1 MMKKIVL
8 FAVLLNLIFACTE
21 LPRHAFSWSNN
32 ELNTGLPFTIG
43 GYEAIQ
49 ANLPLTDAQ
58 LEQLRQDSLAYL
70 HTQYGIPIQ
79 NAAFNHTT
87 KNTLIPEWGLLQ
99 TVYFADCYRLDMTT
113 VESYMEK
120 RDKIFLTVAEFTF
133 FTSNTS
139 KVYGGKFGALY
150 ADFGAVATVQSGDS
164 ISYGYYYLFEHHDHG
179 SEQTQLR
186 RILFKGKFP
195 TRSDTPFRPH
205 EEQYLVDE
213 HFGNGTGI
221 LEQKAAVVPS
231 GKFLTQFDSIWKFPD
246 TNEFYS
252 NFGL

>member
-1 MMKKIVL
+1 MKKIIL
-8 FAVLLNLIFACTE
+8 FAVLLDLIFACTE
-21 LPRHAFSWSNN
+21 LPHHAFSWTNN
-32 ELNTGLPFTIG
+32 ELNTGSPFVIG

-49 ANLPLTDAQ
+49 SNLGLTDAQ
-58 LEQLRQDSLAYL
+58 LEQLRQESLAFI
-70 HTQYGIPIQ
+70 HEQYGIPIQ
-79 NAAFNHTT
+79 NAVFNQTT

-99 TVYFADCYRLDMTT
+99 TVYFAECYRLDITT

-133 FTSNTS
+133 FASNTS

-150 ADFGAVATVQSGDS
+150 ADFGAVANVQAGDGF
-164 ISYGYYYLFEHHDHG
+164 SYGNYYLFEHHG
-179 SEQTQLR
+179 SEETLLR
-186 RILFKGKFP
+186 TILFKGKFP
-195 TRSDTPFRPH
+195 TRSDTPFRSH

-213 HFGNGTGI
+213 HWGNGTGI
-221 LEQKAAVVPS
+221 LELKFAVVPA
-231 GKFLTQFDSIWKFPD
+231 GKLLSQFDSVWKFPD